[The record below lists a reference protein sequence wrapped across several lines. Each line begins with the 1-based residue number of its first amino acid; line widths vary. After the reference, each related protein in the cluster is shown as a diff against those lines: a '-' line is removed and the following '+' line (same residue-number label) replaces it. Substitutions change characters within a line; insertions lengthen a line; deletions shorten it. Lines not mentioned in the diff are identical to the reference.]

1 MKLNNNKGFSLI
13 ELMVVVAIIGI
24 LAAVG
29 VPQYSKFQAKAR
41 QGEAKSTLA
50 AMYTAETSF
59 FIEWN
64 QYSADLRAVG
74 MAVSGTNL
82 RYTAGFNANCGT
94 AAPAPVEVAAAA
106 NAQVHRTNVNNGGT
120 PATFLAATGIAAGA
134 NVVLNGTPA
143 CVPGTSFTASATG
156 DPRQNAAVI
165 SGTSD
170 TWTITNAKTLAN
182 PVAGL

>member
-29 VPQYSKFQAKAR
+29 VPQYSKFQSKAR
-41 QGEAKSTLA
+41 QSEAKATLSA
-50 AMYTAETSF
+50 LYTAEASF

-74 MAVSGTNL
+74 MGVTGTNL
-82 RYTAGFNANCGT
+82 RYTAGFTAASACGT
-94 AAPAPVEVAAAA
+94 AAPAPVENAA
-106 NAQVHRTNVNNGGT
+106 NRQVHRANVNTGG
-120 PATFLAATGIAAGA
+120 ATFLAGIGFSPAADA
-134 NVVLNGTPA
+134 ALNGTPA
-143 CVPGTSFTASATG
+143 CVANTSFTASATG
-156 DPRQNAAVI
+156 DPRPNVAAI
-165 SGTSD
+165 AATSD
-170 TWTITNAKTLAN
+170 TWTITNAKQIAN